1 MRDPVNNPFQPGSDR
16 VPLVWAG
23 RTELLS
29 DWRDRVRVRRLAGEY
44 ERGRTVLGEAGIGKS
59 VLVRRISADAVADGA
74 LATPQVRVPVGES
87 PIRLLA
93 DAVLRLAEESGLASR
108 ADAAIGSL
116 LDRIQT
122 ISVLHT
128 SLGLRPADEVPAH
141 VSLARAL
148 VEIGIVAAAEGRI
161 VLIHLDE
168 VQNIADGSELSQLM
182 IVLGDALAHEM
193 PVRVPG
199 GELMSLLPIVVYL
212 TGLPEFAD
220 QASSRSGATFSRR
233 FATTQLGP
241 IDDADL
247 AHSLRTFVV
256 DGWPVSD
263 GERAARVT
271 MTPDAAERIVRLC
284 HGDPFLFQL
293 AGQQAW
299 DAGKED
305 CIDEDAVAEG
315 WRRAR
320 PEATQHVD
328 RLLERLP
335 ERERQM
341 LECMAQLAPGDRT
354 LTNIARSMGFE
365 TASQAGPTAM
375 RLDTTRGIIE
385 RRGRSE
391 PYVFRSRIV
400 EARLTQDW
408 P

>member
-1 MRDPVNNPFQPGSDR
+1 MRSTVNNPFQPGSDR
-16 VPLVWAG
+16 VPPVWAG

-44 ERGRTVLGEAGIGKS
+44 ERGRTVLGEPGIGKS
-59 VLVRRISADAVADGA
+59 VLARRIAGEALSGGA
-74 LATPQVRVPVGES
+74 LVTPQIRVPVGES
-87 PIRLLA
+87 PLRLLA
-93 DAVLRLAEESGLASR
+93 AALLRLAEEAGLASR

-122 ISVLHT
+122 ISVLHAAV
-128 SLGLRPADEVPAH
+128 GLRPADEVPAH
-141 VSLARAL
+141 VTLARAL
-148 VEIGIVAAAEGRI
+148 VEIGRFAAAERRM
-161 VLIHLDE
+161 VLVHLDE
-168 VQNIADGSELSQLM
+168 VQNITDGAELSQLM
-182 IVLGDALAHEM
+182 IVLGDALAHAT

-199 GELMSLLPIVVYL
+199 GELQMLLPIAVYL
-212 TGLPEFAD
+212 TGLPEFTD

-233 FATTQLGP
+233 FATTHLGP
-241 IDDADL
+241 IDESDL
-247 AHSLRTFVV
+247 EHSLRTFVV
-256 DGWPVSD
+256 EGWPISD
-263 GERAARVT
+263 GERSVRIT
-271 MTPDAAERIVRLC
+271 MTPGAAARIVQLC

-299 DAGKED
+299 DAGTGD
-305 CIDEDAVAEG
+305 RIDEDAVATG
-315 WRRAR
+315 WSRAR
-320 PEATQHVD
+320 SEAAHHVD

-341 LECMAQLAPGDRT
+341 VECMAQLAPEERT
-354 LTNIARSMGFE
+354 LTNIARAMGFE
-365 TASQAGPTAM
+365 AASQAGPTAM
-375 RLDTTRGIIE
+375 RLDNFRGIIE